1 MHSNSVLRRAHER
14 YFSMETARI
23 LLVDDDPALQQALSL
38 MVSLRMSNVQVH
50 TADSV
55 SQALK
60 LLQQHEYHAIVSD
73 IKMPGMDGFDL
84 LAVTSQQYPE
94 IPVLF
99 ITGHGEHDLAI
110 QALRGG
116 AYDYI
121 LKPVDRDDLVASLY
135 RALHT
140 QRLQQEIRRQ
150 QQTLERYALNL
161 ERLVEQRTGELRA
174 AHRANETILRTLG
187 DELNPVL
194 AQLRQDTQQIED
206 CFPATGRPK
215 TLEQNL
221 ANMRCSLQELENIA
235 ARVQQ
240 ATSIQSDHLASKHSR
255 M

>member
-1 MHSNSVLRRAHER
+1 
-14 YFSMETARI
+14 MEIAQI
-23 LLVDDDPALQQALSL
+23 LLVDDDPALLQALSL

-50 TADSV
+50 TADSA

-84 LAVTSQQYPE
+84 LATMSQQYPE

-110 QALRGG
+110 RALRGG

-121 LKPVDRDDLVASLY
+121 LKPVDRDDLVASLS

-140 QRLQQEIRRQ
+140 QRLQQELRRQ
-150 QQTLERYALNL
+150 QQALERYALNL

-174 AHRANETILRTLG
+174 AHRPNETILRTVG
-187 DELNPVL
+187 DELSPVL
-194 AQLRQDTQQIED
+194 AQLHQDTQQIED
-206 CFPATGRPK
+206 YLLAMERPR

-221 ANMRCSLQELENIA
+221 SNMRCSLQELENIA
-235 ARVQQ
+235 ARVQH
-240 ATSIQSDHLASKHSR
+240 ATSIQGDHLASKRSR

>member
-1 MHSNSVLRRAHER
+1 MLLASYEGKGYTPMHSNSVLRRTHER

-55 SQALK
+55 
-60 LLQQHEYHAIVSD
+60 
-73 IKMPGMDGFDL
+73 
-84 LAVTSQQYPE
+84 
-94 IPVLF
+94 
-99 ITGHGEHDLAI
+99 
-110 QALRGG
+110 
-116 AYDYI
+116 DYI

-150 QQTLERYALNL
+150 QQALERYALNL

-174 AHRANETILRTLG
+174 AQRANETILRTLG

-194 AQLRQDTQQIED
+194 AQLRQETQQIED